1 MCIAQ
6 QIEISAPVR
15 CLREGLLF
23 RSRDKE
29 RDDQLSSE
37 SMTVTNCCGCEL
49 GRDDSSFVLP
59 GNALSWTETLIL

>member
-1 MCIAQ
+1 VCIAQ

-37 SMTVTNCCGCEL
+37 SMTVTNCADANSGVMTVPL
-49 GRDDSSFVLP
+49 FLP
-59 GNALSWTETLIL
+59 GNALSFGLKL